1 MRRSFVATF
10 DMLTTCDRDPLPR
23 CAGRSVRL
31 PLLNWTCA
39 SLLAASIAILA
50 VLTIEPE
57 QRDQTAPCWSH
68 ATGHSQGIWALAITS
83 EGQRLAT
90 GGNDRAVVIWEVGK
104 GALSEL
110 SSDLPL
116 RVQCL
121 AFSPDGATLAAG
133 YDGDKVV
140 LWNVATGAR
149 RATFH
154 GHPNQ
159 FQCLAFSPDGRT
171 LASGGAESIIIW
183 DVETRRTRS
192 ALLGRYG
199 MVSALRFA
207 PGGQALASGYTN
219 GMVRLWDLANG
230 KCQELMGSNL
240 ENHSILGVAF
250 SPDGLM
256 LAAGSMTRGTR
267 LWNVA
272 TSQESA
278 MFQNED
284 ENVLQV
290 AFSSNGQMLIE
301 VTHGQIVRLRDV
313 ATGSTRTLLRA
324 SGQYCLA
331 FTPDAR
337 FLVSGG
343 DDSIVRVWDL
353 ARVDCGN

>member
-1 MRRSFVATF
+1 MATRLFSGTWPPERNGRRFMDTQISSSAS
-10 DMLTTCDRDPLPR
+10 RSLPT
-23 CAGRSVRL
+23 G
-31 PLLNWTCA
+31 
-39 SLLAASIAILA
+39 
-50 VLTIEPE
+50 EP
-57 QRDQTAPCWSH
+57 W
-68 ATGHSQGIWALAITS
+68 
-83 EGQRLAT
+83 
-90 GGNDRAVVIWEVGK
+90 
-104 GALSEL
+104 
-110 SSDLPL
+110 
-116 RVQCL
+116 
-121 AFSPDGATLAAG
+121 
-133 YDGDKVV
+133 
-140 LWNVATGAR
+140 
-149 RATFH
+149 
-154 GHPNQ
+154 HPG
-159 FQCLAFSPDGRT
+159 P
-171 LASGGAESIIIW
+171 ESIIIW

-313 ATGSTRTLLRA
+313 ASGSTRTLPARQAASIAWRSRRMPGTWSREPTTPSSGCGTLRELTA
-324 SGQYCLA
+324 ETQY
-331 FTPDAR
+331 R
-337 FLVSGG
+337 GR
-343 DDSIVRVWDL
+343 DS
-353 ARVDCGN
+353 NP